1 MGGGVRGE
9 AHLAADAAAA
19 LWLRLRLS
27 VAAAFAQRD
36 VTRD

>member
-1 MGGGVRGE
+1 MGGE

-27 VAAAFAQRD
+27 VAAAVAQRD